1 MQGKASLARRNS
13 HIGVSRTNNRGEAS
27 PTTSARQRRKS
38 GVISAAAIKRW
49 EKKAAMP
56 GVSLVADVAEHL
68 ERTTGGNEKELAGSS
83 DAVHII
89 KINKQ
94 NEQQSAWIYRDNSQV
109 SNSNSNTLMIKF
121 YPFSYHL
128 SICTT
133 VKFWKFASVMN
144 SRRPSLLQ
152 KKEKKT
158 LVAVWLWGAKK
169 KGGTD
174 HQYLSSFRDSTA
186 SNILRLCTR
195 SNLEGAICRH

>member
-1 MQGKASLARRNS
+1 MEKYSCKASKLHLKPRRFKIFVEARTNFSKTERRMRGKDHPRRNIFLLPRLLFQINTSHLEVTQEQSKLFLLIVIIFKKKTVQGKASLARRNS

-49 EKKAAMP
+49 KKKAAMP

-94 NEQQSAWIYRDNSQV
+94 NEQQSA
-109 SNSNSNTLMIKF
+109 
-121 YPFSYHL
+121 
-128 SICTT
+128 
-133 VKFWKFASVMN
+133 
-144 SRRPSLLQ
+144 
-152 KKEKKT
+152 
-158 LVAVWLWGAKK
+158 
-169 KGGTD
+169 
-174 HQYLSSFRDSTA
+174 
-186 SNILRLCTR
+186 
-195 SNLEGAICRH
+195 